1 MTRGRTSLTSPPPRR
16 IAGQAVLVHPD
27 DERVLLLDA
36 AGGPYRRLPGGQ
48 AGQDEPAHRT
58 VRRLVAA
65 QLGIA
70 LPFTGADLAA
80 VDYSPAAPSTGS
92 REGYAFVF
100 AVRLTHDQAART
112 AQAQA
117 RNPDPPGSGWTTPE
131 KLSAVCAH
139 RDLLRISEALAWYA
153 VQGSA
158 ALLVDGAL
166 AA

>member
-1 MTRGRTSLTSPPPRR
+1 MTQDGTSFMSPPPRR

-48 AGQDEPAHRT
+48 AKQDEPAHRT

-80 VDYSPAAPSTGS
+80 VDYSPADPSTGS

-100 AVRLTHDQAART
+100 TVRLTHDQA

-117 RNPDPPGSGWTTPE
+117 RNPDPPGFGWTTPQ
-131 KLSAVCAH
+131 KLSAVCAD
-139 RDLLRISEALAWYA
+139 RDVLRISEALAWYA